1 LDAQGKRAS
10 ELIGLVEELIGDLV
24 TDQVLN
30 KACPYFER
38 KKAPQGLEKTP
49 EKEEE
54 VESLRFTSEIA
65 YMCVRLSDAMQKLG
79 VTEEVIGS
87 KLLGLIFGQL
97 TTKIWNDLDVHL
109 YPYIKS
115 AKVLAIIDELIM
127 KTHKVNLENVIQ
139 VLKCFFDGSEPF
151 P

>member
-1 LDAQGKRAS
+1 M
-10 ELIGLVEELIGDLV
+10 
-24 TDQVLN
+24 LN

-38 KKAPQGLEKTP
+38 KRTPQGLEKTP

-65 YMCVRLSDAMQKLG
+65 YMCVKLNDAMHKLG
-79 VTEEVIGS
+79 VSEEVIGS

-97 TTKIWNDLDVHL
+97 SSKIWNDLDVHF

-115 AKVLAIIDELIM
+115 AKALAIIDELIM

-139 VLKCFFDGSEPF
+139 VVRSFFDGSEPF
-151 P
+151 PLEGDPWKKELVTKLNHL

>member
-1 LDAQGKRAS
+1 MDAQGKRAS
-10 ELIGLVEELIGDLV
+10 ELIGLLEELIGDLV

-38 KKAPQGLEKTP
+38 KKTPQGLEKTP

-65 YMCVRLSDAMQKLG
+65 YMCLRFSEAMQKLG
-79 VTEEVIGS
+79 VSEEVIGS
-87 KLLGLIFGQL
+87 KLLGLIFWQL
-97 TTKIWNDLDVHL
+97 TTKIWNNLDVHL

-127 KTHKVNLENVIQ
+127 KMHKVNLENVIQ
-139 VLKCFFDGSEPF
+139 GLISFFDGSEPF